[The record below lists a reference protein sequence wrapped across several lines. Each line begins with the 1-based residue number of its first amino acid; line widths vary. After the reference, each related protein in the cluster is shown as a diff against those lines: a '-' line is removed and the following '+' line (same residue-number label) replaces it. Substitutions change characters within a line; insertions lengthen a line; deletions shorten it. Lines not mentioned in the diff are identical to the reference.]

1 MRIIS
6 FRAASGNEYELQ
18 VKSDT
23 VDIPSEIREE
33 YATGIIYDVNGLREW
48 DSIAEMTH
56 DLKLEIVSWGSDVG
70 D

>member
-1 MRIIS
+1 MKIIKYT
-6 FRAASGNEYELQ
+6 AGSGTEYELQ

-23 VDIPSEIREE
+23 VDIPSEIKEE

-48 DSIAEMTH
+48 DSLIDMSH